1 MFSYFAA
8 AYKVPLMLAE
18 LTAASTETIWH
29 RTNLMM
35 TGACTLNEYERMM
48 TEKMRAL
55 QLATAAA
62 INGDSLEAMIHPYH
76 KRAVANA
83 KRLRG

>member
-1 MFSYFAA
+1 MFSSFAA
-8 AYKVPLMLAE
+8 AYTLPLMMAE
-18 LTAASTETIWH
+18 LTAASAETIWH
-29 RTNLMM
+29 RTALMM
-35 TGACTLNEYERMM
+35 TGACTPKEYERMM
-48 TEKMRAL
+48 TEKFRAI

-62 INGDSLEAMIHPYH
+62 ITGESLEAVIHPFH